1 MFEVILRTKG
11 LRVDITEY
19 VDEPAPQSKNVGDVF
34 GSATII
40 IPYVE
45 KDVIKGLDLS
55 QEIAEMS
62 IIEITDIEDKRQY
75 YVVQDDVLKR
85 QNEYQHSLELKS
97 VELLFTFRPIS
108 DNSATQPV
116 EEGRVFVNELS
127 GIKNE
132 LFYGYTYGG
141 IVPFTTTSVS
151 ADFGVI
157 EDRVLKQN
165 GEYKISLDIQIL
177 GGWMIDEL
185 LDIKVLEI
193 RIDSEV
199 YSTSYFGINKNNAK
213 DKRVF
218 TIKHDNI
225 SENEIEVYIEYSG
238 TESHRFNAT
247 LEVMYEEVEAG
258 RTIYLDEVV
267 EKALRLTSVNV
278 SEFVL
283 DSNTKSKLALVKAFD
298 DNLTDTT
305 LYEALNRVANYVKAK
320 VRLTIDF
327 QKNEKLVWFE
337 FYDDL
342 SDVEF
347 VGVNNDEEN
356 ILSNVNKL
364 TSAFELKNN
373 NILKSNYVREV
384 LTLRATDVSQITTD
398 NIGLKFTYPV
408 DRFKSVMAYGKT
420 FYDTNGDVVNANA
433 TVDLTKLVVL
443 EDYYNTLSDLTSY
456 DNRNVDTKNNHL
468 SYKRGGYTIDN
479 LAYTGEVRENWLSNN
494 DVIRALYEAMATALS
509 REYGVIIPP
518 KKMNDKRI
526 DGGKLDD
533 DVVYFIVEYMT
544 FGETNAVIQKDNQ
557 EVFEEK
563 IIRKLNANE
572 RVNNADML
580 GSYARQKVNAVGGT
594 QKAVSGITNNPDL
607 IPKLASKDDDY
618 RVVNITKYS
627 GRDEVRFI
635 ATLVKD
641 YLYESEYVG
650 IDSDRR
656 LYRVP
661 KDDYVDRVDKALNML
676 YFNKEAITGN
686 NTSFNLAGLVS
697 ILTTSA
703 LSFNQPK
710 IAYLSFDNKY
720 VSQYIDVNALGNT
733 VEFRLAMLDNY
744 SAGFMKINTVL
755 DGKDFTYQRGV
766 PYCDMFGRAEN
777 LIVEYYESLQNTTVA
792 NLNDYPSGQEMG
804 YGLMGT
810 LTYPV
815 RKDARE
821 RIIISTQISFL
832 SNHEDII
839 VYDGMAKYN
848 RRVLDE
854 VRDIKVAVLN
864 YEPNKYDKFID
875 LTNVEAVFNNNTELY
890 SEGDYFE
897 FYASYN
903 RPYAWFDNESKE
915 LLFVVKNVE
924 LGTNRIYYSGRLYE
938 IGDVDFTRV
947 DVGRIKTSI
956 GFENELTDDYIET
969 DDLKKKILF
978 CQVGLTVS

>member
-108 DNSATQPV
+108 DHSATQPV

-127 GIKNE
+127 KYDTGYIYDYDINKTIVFETMSISNDITILENREIKQSGYYKINIDFN
-132 LFYGYTYGG
+132 FYR
-141 IVPFTTTSVS
+141 
-151 ADFGVI
+151 ADFGTYIYDLYIVLYQITSGGTEVI
-157 EDRVLKQN
+157 LDVVNYDVFDWGKRTNVKTVSMTNVYNLQL
-165 GEYKISLDIQIL
+165 GEINARIMGRPSVGAGIS
-177 GGWMIDEL
+177 
-185 LDIKVLEI
+185 IKGKLEI
-193 RIDSEV
+193 
-199 YSTSYFGINKNNAK
+199 SYEK
-213 DKRVF
+213 
-218 TIKHDNI
+218 
-225 SENEIEVYIEYSG
+225 E
-238 TESHRFNAT
+238 
-247 LEVMYEEVEAG
+247 LAG

-518 KKMNDKRI
+518 KKMNGKRI

-710 IAYLSFDNKY
+710 IAYLSFH
-720 VSQYIDVNALGNT
+720 NT
-733 VEFRLAMLDNY
+733 YTAF
-744 SAGFMKINTVL
+744 
-755 DGKDFTYQRGV
+755 
-766 PYCDMFGRAEN
+766 
-777 LIVEYYESLQNTTVA
+777 
-792 NLNDYPSGQEMG
+792 
-804 YGLMGT
+804 
-810 LTYPV
+810 
-815 RKDARE
+815 
-821 RIIISTQISFL
+821 
-832 SNHEDII
+832 
-839 VYDGMAKYN
+839 
-848 RRVLDE
+848 
-854 VRDIKVAVLN
+854 
-864 YEPNKYDKFID
+864 
-875 LTNVEAVFNNNTELY
+875 
-890 SEGDYFE
+890 
-897 FYASYN
+897 
-903 RPYAWFDNESKE
+903 
-915 LLFVVKNVE
+915 
-924 LGTNRIYYSGRLYE
+924 
-938 IGDVDFTRV
+938 
-947 DVGRIKTSI
+947 
-956 GFENELTDDYIET
+956 
-969 DDLKKKILF
+969 
-978 CQVGLTVS
+978 